1 MPIAIKIA
9 PNIFVKMDG
18 KVSGSITT
26 GFSYE
31 YGCKFKGGIGY
42 YNGDW
47 KGIGSFEETANE
59 FRIIPARAE
68 FELSTGVGL
77 YLGADIMIYGVAGP
91 EFAVGPRLGGKLE
104 AAFKPFEAPEKH
116 RL

>member
-1 MPIAIKIA
+1 MPIAIKSA
-9 PNIFVKMDG
+9 PNMLVKMDG